1 MRKIGIVG
9 AGGLGREVLG
19 ILESINR
26 KKKCWDIIGFFDDN
40 SHSEL
45 INGLSIIGNIDS
57 INQINEDLA
66 IVIGVGNPNIKEK
79 IINRIENQNISFP
92 TILHP
97 KVEIYSESTV
107 NLGKGIVIG
116 ANSVLTTNISVGDF
130 VYINTASIISHDTK
144 IGEYSMI
151 MPSVSISA
159 GATIGEKVYI
169 GNGTI
174 IDQPVTIE
182 NNSFIKAGTVFSK

>member
-1 MRKIGIVG
+1 MRKIAIVG
-9 AGGLGREVLG
+9 SGGLGREVLG

-26 KKKCWDIIGFFDDN
+26 KKKHWDIIGFFDDN
-40 SHSEL
+40 FHDDL
-45 INGLSIIGNIDS
+45 INGLPIIGNIDS

-66 IVIGVGNPNIKEK
+66 IVIGVGNPNIKER

-97 KVEIYSESTV
+97 TVEIYSENTIS
-107 NLGKGIVIG
+107 LGKGIVIG

-144 IGEYSMI
+144 IGKYSMI

-174 IDQPVTIE
+174 IDQPVNIE